1 MLNDTCGCAVNPAPV
16 NIPGPQGASAPA
28 PQTGTGTLVAG
39 AVVIS
44 AVLTSAS
51 FIVVQRTSST
61 GTVGTLYVT
70 QNVGAGT
77 FTVNSTSNT
86 ETSSFQYFIYG

>member
-1 MLNDTCGCAVNPAPV
+1 MLNDTCGCSVNPAPV

-39 AVVIS
+39 AAVIS

-51 FIVVQRTSST
+51 NIQITRTSAV
-61 GTVGTLYVT
+61 GTPGTLYVT